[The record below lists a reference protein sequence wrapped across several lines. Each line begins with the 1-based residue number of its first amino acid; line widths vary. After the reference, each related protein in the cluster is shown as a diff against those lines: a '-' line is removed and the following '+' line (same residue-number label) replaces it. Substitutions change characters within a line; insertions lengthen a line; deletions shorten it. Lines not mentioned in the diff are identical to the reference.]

1 MLKQSIKINE
11 KWILFMGSE
20 AHGIDKK
27 IKPRLDEIYTV
38 PKLGEGE
45 SLNVGVAMGI
55 ILSKIL

>member
-1 MLKQSIKINE
+1 MIIDKLY
-11 KWILFMGSE
+11 SE
-20 AHGIDKK
+20 NVKLGIDKK

>member
-1 MLKQSIKINE
+1 
-11 KWILFMGSE
+11 MGSE

-27 IKPRLDEIYTV
+27 IKPRLDEIYTI

-55 ILSKIL
+55 ILSKII